1 MSTHAEGAD
10 APAHTDDVARD
21 ALLVSLLARLD
32 RQEARIGLLEAEL
45 AAARAAVVESAESVS
60 GPSGTS
66 RRRLIL
72 GAAGATAAAVAG
84 SRALPAAADANVV
97 ETTQYGVYASPDNVA
112 TPLLPAAARVGV
124 AGLADTSAPTPSD
137 TTKAGVFGGSD
148 KGHGVVGR
156 SSAGLAGVLGS
167 GTGAVIGVHGQSTT
181 GVGVRAESASGAGVQ
196 ATSTAG
202 RAVVGVSTNDV
213 GGEFSGKV
221 GALLLSSA
229 AVPPPQRGHAAVQ
242 GAIDVDTNGDLWYC
256 VQGGS
261 PSAWRKLAGP
271 STAGSF
277 HPVTP
282 GRVYDSRLV
291 EPAGAV
297 GPLASGQARTISVSG
312 RRDLTTGVVDLVD
325 FVPSGA
331 RAITANV
338 GVVET
343 VGSGFVA
350 INPGGNAGIAA
361 ASINWFATGQILNNG
376 QNLTLDA
383 NRQLTIVCGGGGSTH
398 VIVDVTGYFL

>member
-10 APAHTDDVARD
+10 APVHTDAASRD
-21 ALLVSLLARLD
+21 ALLVSLLERLD
-32 RQEARIGLLEAEL
+32 RQEARIRHLEAEL
-45 AAARAAVVESAESVS
+45 AAATAELAH
-60 GPSGTS
+60 GADEPSRTS

-72 GAAGATAAAVAG
+72 GAAAGAAAAVAG
-84 SRALPAAADANVV
+84 GRALPVAAEDSSAST
-97 ETTQYGVYASPDNVA
+97 EQYGSYSSP
-112 TPLLPAAARVGV
+112 TGV
-124 AGLADTSAPTPSD
+124 ARPALAASARIGVVGLGDDGAPGFSLSVP
-137 TTKAGVFGGSD
+137 AGVYGASD
-148 KGHGVVGR
+148 AGYGVVGR
-156 SSAGLAGVLGS
+156 TSDGFAGVGGFGLANHHGVYGSSISGS
-167 GTGAVIGVHGQSTT
+167 GVVGQST
-181 GVGVRAESASGAGVQ
+181 GGAGVTGSST
-196 ATSTAG
+196 ADRGVWGTSTN
-202 RAVVGVSTNDV
+202 SV
-213 GGEFSGKV
+213 GGEFSGKAA
-221 GALLLSSA
+221 ALLLSSTA
-229 AVPPPQRGHAAVQ
+229 GPPPQRGHASFKGAV
-242 GAIDVDTNGDLWYC
+242 DVDSNGDLWYC
-256 VQGGS
+256 VQGGL
-261 PSAWRKLAGP
+261 PSVWRKIAGP
-271 STAGSF
+271 STAGAF

-282 GRVYDSRLV
+282 GRVYDSRLA

-297 GPLASGQARTISVSG
+297 GPLASGQARTISVAG
-312 RRDLTTGVVDLVD
+312 RRDLATGAVDLAD

-376 QNLTLDA
+376 QNLTLDT